1 VPKIILFDL
10 FKATLLVISALF
22 PIVNPLGGS
31 PIFLSLTSDYDRA
44 ERQALSRLIAMN
56 SFLLLVGSY
65 LIGTHILAFFGISL
79 PVVQV
84 GGGLIVVA
92 TGWSMLQ
99 RGGDDE
105 RKEAHRNV
113 QPHDQSREAFYPL
126 TLPLT
131 VGPGSISVAIT
142 LGANASHAGPAIA
155 TGLVGALLGSAV
167 IGVSIY
173 LCYGFADRLARILG
187 PTAMSVIVRLSS
199 FLLVCIGVQILWNGL
214 RALLSSVP
222 LMVR

>member
-1 VPKIILFDL
+1 MIFSEVV
-10 FKATLLVISALF
+10 KAVLLVFSALF

-31 PIFLSLTSDYDRA
+31 PIFLSLTGDYEPA
-44 ERQALSRLIAMN
+44 ERQALSRAISIN

-84 GGGLIVVA
+84 GGGLVVIS
-92 TGWSMLQ
+92 TGWAMLQ
-99 RGGDDE
+99 HGTDNE
-105 RKEAHRNV
+105 PNQAHRRVGAGN
-113 QPHDQSREAFYPL
+113 QSRDAFYPL

-142 LGANASHAGPAIA
+142 LGANAPHAYPSNLAAI
-155 TGLVGALLGSAV
+155 TGALTGSAL
-167 IGVSIY
+167 IGLTVY
-173 LCYGFADRLARILG
+173 LCYRFSDRLARVLG

-199 FLLVCIGVQILWNGL
+199 FLLVCIGVQILWNGV
-214 RALLSSVP
+214 RALVTSLP
-222 LMVR
+222 ALAR